1 MLTGLPNRTLFFDRV
16 RQAMARTRR
25 AGKPMALFFLDI
37 DRFKQIND
45 TFGHAAG
52 DDVLR
57 VFAQRLRGCVRETD
71 TVARL
76 AGDEF
81 TMILEGLGGA
91 HDAETVA
98 RKVLESVRPP
108 VALADREVTIAS
120 SIGIVLYA
128 REDGREMTADALLE
142 LADKALYS
150 AKSGGRNRYV
160 FHHDLGSR

>member
-1 MLTGLPNRTLFFDRV
+1 
-16 RQAMARTRR
+16 MARTRR
-25 AGKPMALFFLDI
+25 VGKPMALFFLDI
-37 DRFKQIND
+37 DRFKHVND

-52 DDVLR
+52 DDLLR
-57 VFAQRLRGCVRETD
+57 AFAQRLRSCVRESD

-98 RKVLESVRPP
+98 RKVLESLRPP
-108 VALADREVTIAS
+108 IVLAGREVTISS

-128 REDGREMTADALLE
+128 KDDGGEVSAEALLE

-160 FHHDLGSR
+160 FHHDLE